1 MMAKWL
7 IPYQRFFSKYA
18 KWWPSGDPQS
28 KDLSPIML
36 NDGQVGD
43 PLSKGLPPSMLN
55 DDQVHGGSPIK
66 GFPPSMLNDGQV
78 RGGSPIKG
86 LSRSMLNDARICFV
100 SFTLNYLI
108 LCLLF
113 SP

>member
-1 MMAKWL
+1 ML
-7 IPYQRFFSKYA
+7 NDGQVGNPH
-18 KWWPSGDPQS
+18 S

-43 PLSKGLPPSMLN
+43 PLSKGFLS
-55 DDQVHGGSPIK
+55 
-66 GFPPSMLNDGQV
+66 SMLNDGQV
-78 RGGSPIKG
+78 HGGSPIKG

-100 SFTLNYLI
+100 SFTLNYLS